1 MSGDFSELL
10 SILERERRVISS
22 AVYIRFYPMI
32 IKRMKGVYV
41 WDVKDRRYLDFNASW
56 AVANVGHSHP
66 RVIDRVSEQLKKFI
80 SASYTT
86 FPYTDAIKYV
96 ERIMEISDVAKG
108 KKAVFGHSGSD
119 INDGVYKLLL
129 LVTGK
134 DRMVSFIGAYHGQTL
149 GSYSVSG
156 HKAQAALSPY
166 KEVIKV
172 PYPYC
177 YRCLWGL
184 EYPKCNLKCVKY
196 IEYLLDTVY
205 PRETFA
211 GIFVEP
217 VQSDGGDIIPPPDF
231 HQKLFKVVKKYD
243 LVYVMDEVKVGF
255 GRTGKFFASDTF
267 NVKPD
272 IITMGKPMAS
282 GLPLSMAL
290 MCESIADRHGG
301 THLFTLSPNPVSI
314 AAAHAT
320 LDVILDNDLANNAA
334 SVGDYLL
341 RSLKEVMA
349 NHDLIGDVRGKGL
362 ILGIELVTDRESK
375 NPASVETAK
384 AVYRMWE
391 LGLLTA
397 YTGMYSNVVELTPPL
412 IINKEHVDEA
422 VNLIDKA
429 VDDVEQGRVS
439 DEKIRMFAGW

>member
-1 MSGDFSELL
+1 MSGDFPDLFSL
-10 SILERERRVISS
+10 LERERKVTGST
-22 AVYIRFYPMI
+22 VYIRFYPMI
-32 IKRMKGVYV
+32 IKRMEGVYV

-66 RVIDRVSEQLKKFI
+66 RVIEKVSDQLKKFI

-86 FPYTDAIKYV
+86 FPYVEAIEYV
-96 ERIMEISDVAKG
+96 ERIRGVSSVSEG

-129 LVTGK
+129 LVTGRE
-134 DRMVSFIGAYHGQTL
+134 RMVSFIGAYHGQTL

-156 HKAQAALSPY
+156 HKAQAMLSPY

-184 EYPKCNLKCVKY
+184 RYPGCNLKCVKY

-205 PRETFA
+205 PGDTFA
-211 GIFVEP
+211 GVFVEP
-217 VQSDGGDIIPPPDF
+217 VQSDGGDVVPPPDF
-231 HQKLFKVVKKYD
+231 HRKLFQVIKKYD
-243 LVYVMDEVKVGF
+243 LAYVMDEVKVGF

-267 NVKPD
+267 GVKPD

-282 GLPLSMAL
+282 GFPLSMAL
-290 MCESIADRHGG
+290 MREDIADKYEG

-320 LDVILDNDLANNAA
+320 LDVILDNDLADNAA
-334 SVGDYLL
+334 SMGDYLL

-362 ILGIELVTDRESK
+362 ILGIELVMDRESK
-375 NPASVETAK
+375 APASAETAK

-397 YTGMYSNVVELTPPL
+397 YTGMHSNVIELTPPL
-412 IINKEHVDEA
+412 IINREHVDEA

-429 VDDVEQGRVS
+429 IDDVEHGRVP
-439 DEKIRMFAGW
+439 DEKVRMFAGW